1 MLENPTK
8 FQEREKMVEVEEILK
23 RKRETIEKLKQRR
36 SIKEAISATKKAGNR
51 PVIAEVKR
59 RGLKEGEEA
68 VEIEAAE
75 AATQMKKG
83 GACAIS
89 VLTDEA
95 FSGSLGDLK
104 TVKLSADL
112 PVLRKD
118 FIFDDFQ
125 VYESY
130 AYGANAILLIARF
143 LSAERLNELAKMAS
157 SLGMESLIEID
168 SESKDKIFDADLDLP
183 GIASASLI
191 GINNRD
197 LNTFEVNLAT
207 FEKTAPVVKPQL
219 PADVPLV
226 AMSGIDSKEDARRM
240 LDAGADALLVGT
252 SIMNAGDIEQ
262 KVKGFV
268 NI

>member
-1 MLENPTK
+1 M
-8 FQEREKMVEVEEILK
+8 VEEILK
-23 RKRETIEKLKQRR
+23 RKQATIGKLKERR
-36 SIKEAISATKKAGNR
+36 SIKEAILETKKVGKRA
-51 PVIAEVKR
+51 VIAEVKR
-59 RGLKEGEEA
+59 KGLKEGEEA

-75 AATQMKKG
+75 AAKKMETG

-95 FSGSLGDLK
+95 FSGSLKDLK
-104 TVKLSADL
+104 TVKLSVDL

-143 LSAERLNELAKMAS
+143 LSIERLQELANKAS

-168 SESKDKIFDADLDLP
+168 SESKEKILNQDVLE
-183 GIASASLI
+183 IASLI

-207 FEKTAPVVKPQL
+207 FETIAPEIMPEL
-219 PADVPLV
+219 PKGIPLV
-226 AMSGIDSKEDARRM
+226 AMSGIDNREDASRM
-240 LDAGADALLVGT
+240 FEAGADALLIGT
-252 SIMNAGDIEQ
+252 SIMNAEAIAQ
-262 KVKGFV
+262 KVRDLV

>member
-1 MLENPTK
+1 M
-8 FQEREKMVEVEEILK
+8 VEEILK
-23 RKRETIEKLKQRR
+23 RKQATIEKLKQRR
-36 SIKEAISATKKAGNR
+36 SIKEAILETKKTGKRA
-51 PVIAEVKR
+51 VIAEVKR
-59 RGLKEGEEA
+59 KGLKEGEEA

-75 AATQMKKG
+75 AAKKMETG

-95 FSGSLGDLK
+95 FSGSLKDLK
-104 TVKLSADL
+104 TVKLSVDL

-130 AYGANAILLIARF
+130 VYGADAILLIARF
-143 LSAERLNELAKMAS
+143 LSIERMQELANKAS
-157 SLGMESLIEID
+157 SLGMEALIEID
-168 SESKDKIFDADLDLP
+168 SESKEKILNQDVLE
-183 GIASASLI
+183 IASLI

-207 FEKTAPVVKPQL
+207 FETIAPEIMPEL
-219 PADVPLV
+219 PKSIPLV
-226 AMSGIDSKEDARRM
+226 AMSGIDSKEDASRM
-240 LDAGADALLVGT
+240 FEAGADALLIGT
-252 SIMNAGDIEQ
+252 SIMNAEAITQ
-262 KVKGFV
+262 KVRDLM

>member
-1 MLENPTK
+1 
-8 FQEREKMVEVEEILK
+8 MVEVEEILK
-23 RKRETIEKLKQRR
+23 KKRETIDRLKQRR
-36 SIKEAISATKKAGNR
+36 STKEAILEAKKAGKR

-68 VEIEAAE
+68 VEIEAVE
-75 AATQMKKG
+75 AATQMEKG

-95 FSGSLGDLK
+95 FSGSLEDLK
-104 TVKLSADL
+104 TVKLSVDL

-143 LSAERLNELAKMAS
+143 LSAARLNELAKRAS
-157 SLGMESLIEID
+157 SLGLESVIEID
-168 SESKDKIFDADLDLP
+168 SKSKDKIFDTGIDMP

-197 LNTFEVNLAT
+197 LNTFEVNLET
-207 FEKTAPVVKPQL
+207 FEKIAPVVKPRL

-252 SIMNAGDIEQ
+252 SIMNAEDIEG
-262 KVKGFV
+262 KVRNLV